1 MAKPK
6 HHKPTKAS
14 AASTTTRTHGLAA
27 TAALVVLAA
36 ALVAAQLR
44 GSHSR
49 FSGSVEVAV
58 EPNGGGDP
66 WALRL
71 DGSWQSVLHA
81 RYPEARRIGL
91 WNRHGVEVM
100 WSGVDG
106 QHGSSGAAAPE
117 APAGITMYAV
127 LDDFPWVWPSSP
139 EIRTVDVGDAHVRLE
154 TLSVAPR
161 VLLAHGVL
169 SEEECDTVRST
180 ATPSME
186 QSTTLVGGKTTV
198 TQAGAPRTSSTAW
211 LKVAD
216 TEEPGRAVLER
227 VQRRVAMLARLH
239 VGSAESMQVLRYQPG
254 EHYHYHTD
262 TGGSPSIAGRALTAL
277 FYLNHNFSGGETN
290 FPMARRA
297 QPMNN
302 VYRVREEFHNCQVES
317 GLTVQPKQGSVLL
330 FYNLAPNSATKDFF
344 TWHGSCDVTAGEKW
358 AANLWFHLSLMSAVR
373 KRFGTRAHQ
382 FPERTS
388 ARSESGV

>member
-1 MAKPK
+1 MAKTRGLAKPPK
-6 HHKPTKAS
+6 
-14 AASTTTRTHGLAA
+14 ASTTTTTTTTTRAHGLA
-27 TAALVVLAA
+27 AA
-36 ALVAAQLR
+36 ALVAVAAALVATQLR
-44 GSHSR
+44 GS
-49 FSGSVEVAV
+49 GGPVVEVAV
-58 EPNGGGDP
+58 EPNGGGEP
-66 WALRL
+66 STLTL

-81 RYPEARRIGL
+81 RYPEAQRIGL
-91 WNRHGVEVM
+91 WDRHGVEVM
-100 WSGVDG
+100 WSSADG
-106 QHGSSGAAAPE
+106 QSGAAAAPPL
-117 APAGITMYAV
+117 PAGCTLYAV
-127 LDDFPWVWPSSP
+127 LDEFPWVWPGSP

-169 SEEECDTVRST
+169 SEEECDAVRST

-186 QSTTLVGGKTTV
+186 QSTTLVKGQTTV
-198 TQAGAPRTSSTAW
+198 VQAGAPRTSSTAW
-211 LKVAD
+211 LKIAD
-216 TEEPGRAVLER
+216 TTEPERSVLER

-239 VGSAESMQVLRYQPG
+239 VGSAENMQVLRYLPG

-297 QPMNN
+297 EPMNN
-302 VYRVREEFHNCQVES
+302 VYRVREEFHNCQVDS
-317 GLTVQPKQGSVLL
+317 GLTVRPQQGSVLL

-344 TWHGSCDVTAGEKW
+344 TWHGSCDVESGEKW
-358 AANLWFHLSLMSAVR
+358 AANLWFHRNLMSTVR

-382 FPERTS
+382 FPART
-388 ARSESGV
+388 EGVGEEG